1 MHGATKTSWTTL
13 AVHPTAGTTQLSLG
27 TSPSGWQVG
36 DQLAVAGTDIN
47 DYTSDEAFLI
57 PQSVIS
63 ENAQGQQYLYVV
75 EDKRS
80 DTIGTTKRVIVSTG
94 LAQEDH
100 IEVLSGLE
108 VGMEI
113 IEEGARSV
121 KENQEVEIINQ

>member
-1 MHGATKTSWTTL
+1 MK
-13 AVHPTAGTTQLSLG
+13 
-27 TSPSGWQVG
+27 
-36 DQLAVAGTDIN
+36 IN